1 MYVLDHSWLLVLLP
15 LPAVI
20 WWLLPAYREQSAA
33 VRIPFFKDITAAA
46 GIGATEGSVV
56 PKSNFGQKLIAPIC
70 WGLIVLAL
78 ARPQYIEPP
87 IEKTEPQRDLMLA
100 IDLSQSMDTRDF
112 HDPAGNLQARV
123 DAVHTVVADFID
135 KRPEDRLG
143 LIAFGDA
150 PYPLVPFTLDHKTV
164 KAMLADSL
172 PGMAGPRTA
181 IGDAIGLAIKMF
193 DQSTA
198 PDKVLILLTDGN
210 DTASKM
216 PPDKAAG
223 IAAEKHIVIH
233 TVGIGDPN
241 AQGEQKL
248 DTVSLATDRDGDAWT
263 IFLRPGPGLAA
274 EYLRAS
280 RSVDAGKPKDPV
292 LAAAHRTVPLSAGRG
307 VDPRPR
313 LSRDHVAAVGPRR
326 PASRKGGGSMITD
339 FHFLRPLWLLA
350 LLAAPL
356 LVMLIGRRTDV
367 RSQWQNMIAPHLL
380 DHLLIEKGGRRWL
393 QPVHLTAVLIVD
405 CRDRGGR
412 TDMAA

>member
-15 LPAVI
+15 LPVVI

-56 PKSNFGQKLIAPIC
+56 PKSNLGQKLIAPIC
-70 WGLIVLAL
+70 WVLIVLAL

-87 IEKTEPQRDLMLA
+87 IEKIEPQRDLMLA

-112 HDPAGNLQARV
+112 HDPGGNLQTRV
-123 DAVHTVVADFID
+123 DAVHAVVGDFID
-135 KRPEDRLG
+135 KRPDDRLG
-143 LIAFGDA
+143 LVAFGDA

-248 DTVSLATDRDGDAWT
+248 DTSILQQIATATHGRYFFGQDQTSLQNIYELLDQLTPANQKTLSW
-263 IFLRPGPGLAA
+263 RPRIELFHYPLG
-274 EYLRAS
+274 AS
-280 RSVDAGKPKDPV
+280 LIIV
-292 LAAAHRTVPLSAGRG
+292 LAYHAIMWLLSAHA
-307 VDPRPR
+307 D
-313 LSRDHVAAVGPRR
+313 RR
-326 PASRKGGGSMITD
+326 REREAG
-339 FHFLRPLWLLA
+339 A
-350 LLAAPL
+350 
-356 LVMLIGRRTDV
+356 
-367 RSQWQNMIAPHLL
+367 
-380 DHLLIEKGGRRWL
+380 
-393 QPVHLTAVLIVD
+393 
-405 CRDRGGR
+405 
-412 TDMAA
+412 

>member
-1 MYVLDHSWLLVLLP
+1 MYVLDQSCLLVLLP
-15 LPAVI
+15 LPVVI

-56 PKSNFGQKLIAPIC
+56 PKANLGQKLIAPIC
-70 WGLIVLAL
+70 WFLIVLAL

-112 HDPAGNLQARV
+112 HDPAGNRQARV
-123 DAVHTVVADFID
+123 DAVHKVVSDFID
-135 KRPEDRLG
+135 ERPDDRLG
-143 LIAFGDA
+143 LVAFGDA

-164 KAMLADSL
+164 KAMLADGL

-223 IAAEKHIVIH
+223 IAAERHIVIH

-248 DTVSLATDRDGDAWT
+248 DTSALQQIATATHGRYFFGQDQASLQT
-263 IFLRPGPGLAA
+263 IYELLDQLTPANQKTLSWRPRIELFHYPLGAA
-274 EYLRAS
+274 LII
-280 RSVDAGKPKDPV
+280 V
-292 LAAAHRTVPLSAGRG
+292 LVYHAIMWLLSARA
-307 VDPRPR
+307 D
-313 LSRDHVAAVGPRR
+313 RR
-326 PASRKGGGSMITD
+326 REREAG
-339 FHFLRPLWLLA
+339 A
-350 LLAAPL
+350 
-356 LVMLIGRRTDV
+356 
-367 RSQWQNMIAPHLL
+367 
-380 DHLLIEKGGRRWL
+380 
-393 QPVHLTAVLIVD
+393 
-405 CRDRGGR
+405 
-412 TDMAA
+412 